1 MQLVVDTLAYR
12 VYLHI
17 CVTAEKE
24 VAIVPLP
31 ASTRW
36 EEIFTLTNL
45 FIHVVEKL
53 VGLMDAAVLD
63 KGTLTE
69 GSRNKT
75 EQNPLQS
82 IFHNAL
88 TTGLA

>member
-31 ASTRW
+31 ASTR
-36 EEIFTLTNL
+36 
-45 FIHVVEKL
+45 
-53 VGLMDAAVLD
+53 
-63 KGTLTE
+63 
-69 GSRNKT
+69 
-75 EQNPLQS
+75 
-82 IFHNAL
+82 
-88 TTGLA
+88 